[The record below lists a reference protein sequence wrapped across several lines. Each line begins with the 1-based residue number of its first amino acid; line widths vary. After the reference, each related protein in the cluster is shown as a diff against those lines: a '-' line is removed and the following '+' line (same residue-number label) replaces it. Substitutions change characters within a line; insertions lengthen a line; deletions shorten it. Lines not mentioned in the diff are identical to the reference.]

1 MTASRRPYDF
11 SSNLFTADEDTD
23 LEGIGRVDSLSHT
36 APFSTTAIATL
47 GSSAD
52 YHLAKGGSLTV
63 LRRRHLYMGYC
74 RNYAVMVKSTVR
86 FSDTV
91 MDRVEELIEGETF
104 SSKSEFQRF
113 AVEFVLSEID
123 DYEPEM
129 LDFEDVRDDVFPDD
143 SPVRGDKAVPEPG
156 AEFYQIAARVR
167 QFAIR
172 GEIETARDLIDT
184 HYPATD
190 PRSLL
195 LDDIVETYRTPDQLQ
210 AQPQE

>member
-1 MTASRRPYDF
+1 
-11 SSNLFTADEDTD
+11 
-23 LEGIGRVDSLSHT
+23 
-36 APFSTTAIATL
+36 
-47 GSSAD
+47 
-52 YHLAKGGSLTV
+52 
-63 LRRRHLYMGYC
+63 
-74 RNYAVMVKSTVR
+74 MVKSTVR
-86 FSDTV
+86 FSEAV
-91 MDRVEELIEGETF
+91 MDRVEELVSGETF

-129 LDFEDVRDDVFPDD
+129 LDFDDVRDDLFPDD
-143 SPVRGDKAVPEPG
+143 SPHSSDEAVPEPG

-172 GEIETARDLIDT
+172 GEIATARDLIDT

-195 LDDIVETYRTPDQLQ
+195 LDDIVETYRTREQPPLPQP
-210 AQPQE
+210 PQE

>member
-1 MTASRRPYDF
+1 
-11 SSNLFTADEDTD
+11 
-23 LEGIGRVDSLSHT
+23 
-36 APFSTTAIATL
+36 
-47 GSSAD
+47 
-52 YHLAKGGSLTV
+52 
-63 LRRRHLYMGYC
+63 
-74 RNYAVMVKSTVR
+74 MVKSTVR
-86 FSDTV
+86 FSEAV
-91 MDRVEELIEGETF
+91 MDRVEELVEGETF

-129 LDFEDVRDDVFPDD
+129 LDFEDVRDEVFPDE
-143 SPVRGDKAVPEPG
+143 STHRGGEFVPDDD

-195 LDDIVETYRTPDQLQ
+195 LDDIVETYRAREQTEPVL
-210 AQPQE
+210 PVE

>member
-1 MTASRRPYDF
+1 
-11 SSNLFTADEDTD
+11 
-23 LEGIGRVDSLSHT
+23 
-36 APFSTTAIATL
+36 
-47 GSSAD
+47 
-52 YHLAKGGSLTV
+52 
-63 LRRRHLYMGYC
+63 
-74 RNYAVMVKSTVR
+74 MVKSTVR
-86 FSDTV
+86 FSEAV
-91 MDRVEELIEGETF
+91 MDRVEELVSGETF

-129 LDFEDVRDDVFPDD
+129 LDFDDVRDDVFPDT
-143 SPVRGDKAVPEPG
+143 SPLIGHEEVPEPG

-172 GEIETARDLIDT
+172 GEIDTARELIDT

-195 LDDIVETYRTPDQLQ
+195 LDDIVETYRTRE
-210 AQPQE
+210 QPSVSQSSFE

>member
-1 MTASRRPYDF
+1 
-11 SSNLFTADEDTD
+11 
-23 LEGIGRVDSLSHT
+23 
-36 APFSTTAIATL
+36 
-47 GSSAD
+47 
-52 YHLAKGGSLTV
+52 
-63 LRRRHLYMGYC
+63 
-74 RNYAVMVKSTVR
+74 MVKSTVR
-86 FSDTV
+86 FSEAV
-91 MDRVEELIEGETF
+91 MDRVEELVAGETF

-129 LDFEDVRDDVFPDD
+129 LDFEDVRDEVFPEASAHRRQDF
-143 SPVRGDKAVPEPG
+143 VPEDD

-172 GEIETARDLIDT
+172 GEIKTARDLIDT

-195 LDDIVETYRTPDQLQ
+195 LDDIVETYRAREQTDSLPV
-210 AQPQE
+210 E

>member
-1 MTASRRPYDF
+1 
-11 SSNLFTADEDTD
+11 
-23 LEGIGRVDSLSHT
+23 
-36 APFSTTAIATL
+36 
-47 GSSAD
+47 
-52 YHLAKGGSLTV
+52 
-63 LRRRHLYMGYC
+63 
-74 RNYAVMVKSTVR
+74 MVKSTVR
-86 FSDTV
+86 FSEAV
-91 MDRVEELIEGETF
+91 MDRVDELVEGETF

-123 DYEPEM
+123 DYDPEM
-129 LDFEDVRDDVFPDD
+129 LDFDAVRNEVFPDD
-143 SPVRGDKAVPEPG
+143 SQHSSNEFVEDD

-195 LDDIVETYRTPDQLQ
+195 LDDIVETYRSREQPDSTL
-210 AQPQE
+210 PVE

>member
-1 MTASRRPYDF
+1 
-11 SSNLFTADEDTD
+11 
-23 LEGIGRVDSLSHT
+23 
-36 APFSTTAIATL
+36 
-47 GSSAD
+47 
-52 YHLAKGGSLTV
+52 
-63 LRRRHLYMGYC
+63 
-74 RNYAVMVKSTVR
+74 MVKSTVR
-86 FSDTV
+86 FSDAV
-91 MDRVEELIEGETF
+91 MDRVEELVQGETF

-129 LDFEDVRDDVFPDD
+129 LDFEDVRDEVFPDD
-143 SPVRGDKAVPEPG
+143 SAFGGEEVPEPG

-195 LDDIVETYRTPDQLQ
+195 LDDIVETFQEHDTAASRS
-210 AQPQE
+210 AQE

>member
-1 MTASRRPYDF
+1 
-11 SSNLFTADEDTD
+11 
-23 LEGIGRVDSLSHT
+23 
-36 APFSTTAIATL
+36 
-47 GSSAD
+47 
-52 YHLAKGGSLTV
+52 
-63 LRRRHLYMGYC
+63 
-74 RNYAVMVKSTVR
+74 MVKSTVR

-91 MDRVEELIEGETF
+91 MDRVEELVEGETF

-129 LDFEDVRDDVFPDD
+129 LDFEDVRDEVFPDD
-143 SPVRGDKAVPEPG
+143 SPVRGEEGVSEPG

-195 LDDIVETYRTPDQLQ
+195 LDDIVETYRTPDQPQ

>member
-1 MTASRRPYDF
+1 
-11 SSNLFTADEDTD
+11 
-23 LEGIGRVDSLSHT
+23 
-36 APFSTTAIATL
+36 
-47 GSSAD
+47 
-52 YHLAKGGSLTV
+52 
-63 LRRRHLYMGYC
+63 
-74 RNYAVMVKSTVR
+74 MVKSTVR
-86 FSDTV
+86 FSETV
-91 MDRVEELIEGETF
+91 MDRVEELVSGETF

-129 LDFEDVRDDVFPDD
+129 LDFEDVRAEVFPEN
-143 SPVRGDKAVPEPG
+143 SRFGTEEAVPEPG

-195 LDDIVETYRTPDQLQ
+195 LDDIVETHRRRE
-210 AQPQE
+210 QPQPESAE

>member
-1 MTASRRPYDF
+1 
-11 SSNLFTADEDTD
+11 
-23 LEGIGRVDSLSHT
+23 
-36 APFSTTAIATL
+36 
-47 GSSAD
+47 
-52 YHLAKGGSLTV
+52 
-63 LRRRHLYMGYC
+63 
-74 RNYAVMVKSTVR
+74 MVKSTVR
-86 FSDTV
+86 FSETV
-91 MDRVEELIEGETF
+91 MDRVEELVEGETF

-129 LDFEDVRDDVFPDD
+129 LDFEDVRDEVFADSPPQRREEFVPDD
-143 SPVRGDKAVPEPG
+143 D

-195 LDDIVETYRTPDQLQ
+195 LDDIVETYRSREQTDTLPV
-210 AQPQE
+210 E

>member
-1 MTASRRPYDF
+1 
-11 SSNLFTADEDTD
+11 
-23 LEGIGRVDSLSHT
+23 
-36 APFSTTAIATL
+36 
-47 GSSAD
+47 
-52 YHLAKGGSLTV
+52 
-63 LRRRHLYMGYC
+63 
-74 RNYAVMVKSTVR
+74 MVKSTVR
-86 FSDTV
+86 FSDAV
-91 MDRVEELIEGETF
+91 MDRVEELVEGETF

-129 LDFEDVRDDVFPDD
+129 LDFEDVRNEVFPDD
-143 SPVRGDKAVPEPG
+143 SAFSDDGVPEPG

-172 GEIETARDLIDT
+172 GEIETAHDLIDT

-195 LDDIVETYRTPDQLQ
+195 LDDIVETYRTSDHSQSASP
-210 AQPQE
+210 E